1 MKTKKKMMSLLL
13 AVCMVL
19 SLMPTTALAEESTVA
34 TWDGSADTSWYTGHE
49 SDVEY
54 HIRTAEQLAGLAQL
68 VNDKTTSTSFAG
80 KKIYLDNDLDLSGH
94 QWSPIGTGSNFK
106 NFFAGVLDGQN
117 HKIMNLYHHTVKN
130 DFRNGLFGIVSDGGT
145 IKNLFVLDADIVSN
159 DDSLLAGI
167 LADWVNDGT
176 VENCYTSGKIENNE
190 GNKFL
195 GGLIGQ
201 CTAGTQVRGCGT
213 DANVVSTFTGEDCDT
228 VGGLIG
234 QWENSTDDSRITDCW
249 FGGTVSC
256 QNKDSAVGGI
266 LGANFDFRGEPGVKI
281 ENCMMA
287 TKNITCS
294 EPGNITWITA
304 AVTVPVKNCIWPD
317 TPPDGV
323 TLDEETYPAHK
334 GTYLAVTK
342 LVVDLN
348 AGTASAD
355 PTFDQ
360 FACGKVVSDFTS
372 TDVLTG
378 LQTNASTGITWV
390 AGVKHLTF
398 DWDIYNIPADNAAVD
413 AALAKVNDL
422 NKSEYKNFSAVED
435 AVKLVDRTK
444 SKAQQAEVD
453 AMAKAIEDALAAL
466 EKKPASSG
474 GSYVPVQKPE
484 IITGE
489 GGKTDLTDHGSTL
502 VITPDT
508 GMQIEKVL
516 LNGKEVKVSDHKVK
530 GLKTGDKVE
539 VTFSR
544 IPPTKAQIDKAI
556 KTSAGNLKLT
566 VRTSKTPKKNIK
578 AVVKQDA
585 ALKSLLQEVKE
596 AGYTV
601 KYKFYRS
608 ESKKSGYAARLT
620 KTTGVYLNTEG
631 QANAKYYY
639 KAKLQILDREGKTV
653 AETLLKQCRFGVRIW
668 TKGQK

>member
-1 MKTKKKMMSLLL
+1 M
-13 AVCMVL
+13 
-19 SLMPTTALAEESTVA
+19 
-34 TWDGSADTSWYTGHE
+34 
-49 SDVEY
+49 
-54 HIRTAEQLAGLAQL
+54 
-68 VNDKTTSTSFAG
+68 
-80 KKIYLDNDLDLSGH
+80 
-94 QWSPIGTGSNFK
+94 
-106 NFFAGVLDGQN
+106 
-117 HKIMNLYHHTVKN
+117 
-130 DFRNGLFGIVSDGGT
+130 
-145 IKNLFVLDADIVSN
+145 
-159 DDSLLAGI
+159 
-167 LADWVNDGT
+167 
-176 VENCYTSGKIENNE
+176 
-190 GNKFL
+190 
-195 GGLIGQ
+195 
-201 CTAGTQVRGCGT
+201 
-213 DANVVSTFTGEDCDT
+213 
-228 VGGLIG
+228 
-234 QWENSTDDSRITDCW
+234 
-249 FGGTVSC
+249 
-256 QNKDSAVGGI
+256 
-266 LGANFDFRGEPGVKI
+266 
-281 ENCMMA
+281 
-287 TKNITCS
+287 
-294 EPGNITWITA
+294 
-304 AVTVPVKNCIWPD
+304 
-317 TPPDGV
+317 

-334 GTYLAVTK
+334 ATYLAVTK
-342 LVVDLN
+342 LVVDLS

-372 TDVLTG
+372 ADVLTG

-390 AGVKHLTF
+390 AGVKHPTF
-398 DWDIYNIPADNAAVD
+398 VWDIYNIPADYTAVD
-413 AALAKVNDL
+413 AVLTKVNGL

-435 AVKLVDRTK
+435 AVKAVDRTK

-502 VITPDT
+502 VITPDA

-516 LNGKEVKVSDHKVK
+516 VNGKEVKVSDHKVK

-578 AVVKQDA
+578 ALVRQDA
-585 ALKSLLQEVKE
+585 AIKNLLQEVKE

-639 KAKLQILDREGKTV
+639 KAKLQILDREGKTI
-653 AETLLKQCRFGVRIW
+653 AETSLKQCRFGVRIW

>member
-1 MKTKKKMMSLLL
+1 MKKKITSLALVLALCLSLLP
-13 AVCMVL
+13 VTVF
-19 SLMPTTALAEESTVA
+19 AEEESS
-34 TWDGSADTSWYTGHE
+34 TWDGSIATAFDGGDGTADNPYQIATG
-49 SDVEY
+49 
-54 HIRTAEQLAGLAQL
+54 AQLAYLAKF
-68 VNDKTTSTSFAG
+68 VNSDIKNDCAG
-80 KKIYLDNDLDLSGH
+80 EYFVLTADIDLNGQQWEAIGKSGMN
-94 QWSPIGTGSNFK
+94 SANFSGTF
-106 NFFAGVLDGQN
+106 DGQY
-117 HKIMNLYHHTVKN
+117 HKIINLYHHYTGE
-130 DFRNGLFGIVSDGGT
+130 DYTRNGLFGVVRGT
-145 IKNLFVLDADIVSN
+145 VKNLLVIDADIVSN
-159 DDSLLAGI
+159 DSALNAGI
-167 LADWVNDGT
+167 LADWIRNGT

-190 GNKFL
+190 GHKFL

-213 DANVVSTFTGEDCDT
+213 DANVVSTFTGGDCDT

-234 QWENSTDDSRITDCW
+234 QWENSTGDSRITVCW

-304 AVTVPVKNCIWPD
+304 AGTVPVKKCIWPD

-334 GTYLAVTK
+334 ATYLAVTK
-342 LVVDLN
+342 LVVDWST
-348 AGTASAD
+348 GTASAD

-360 FACGKVVSDFTS
+360 FTCGKVISDFTS
-372 TDVLTG
+372 ADVLTG
-378 LQTNASTGITWV
+378 LQTNASEGIRWV
-390 AGVKHLTF
+390 AGVKHPTF
-398 DWDIYNIPADNAAVD
+398 VWDIYNIPADYAAVD
-413 AALAKVNDL
+413 AALTKVNGL

-435 AVKLVDRTK
+435 AVKAVNRTK
-444 SKAQQAEVD
+444 SKAQQEEVD

-516 LNGKEVKVSDHKVK
+516 VNGKEAKVSDHKIK

-544 IPPTKAQIDKAI
+544 IPPTKAQIDQAFHK
-556 KTSAGNLKLT
+556 SVGNLKLT

-585 ALKSLLQEVKE
+585 GLKSLLQEVKE

-639 KAKLQILDREGKTV
+639 KAKLQILDREGKTI
-653 AETLLKQCRFGVRIW
+653 AETSLKQCRFGVRIW

>member
-19 SLMPTTALAEESTVA
+19 TLMPTTALAEESTVD
-34 TWDGSADTSWYTGHE
+34 TWDGSADTSWYAGHE

-54 HIRTAEQLAGLAQL
+54 HITTAEQLAGLAQL
-68 VNDKTTSTSFAG
+68 VNADPGKTNFAG
-80 KKIYLDNDLDLSGH
+80 TTFYLDKDLDLSGH
-94 QWSPIGTGSNFK
+94 EWISIGTVIGGDCPEYSFC
-106 NFFAGVLDGQN
+106 GVFDGRG
-117 HKIMNLYHHTVKN
+117 HVISNLYSHESYIEGADESHNLLRNALFGNVYNGEVKN
-130 DFRNGLFGIVSDGGT
+130 LGV
-145 IKNLFVLDADIVSN
+145 KDAEIWIDPK
-159 DDSLLAGI
+159 DDSAAGKGI
-167 LADWVNDGT
+167 LVDWL
-176 VENCYTSGKIENNE
+176 GKS
-190 GNKFL
+190 K
-195 GGLIGQ
+195 
-201 CTAGTQVRGCGT
+201 
-213 DANVVSTFTGEDCDT
+213 
-228 VGGLIG
+228 
-234 QWENSTDDSRITDCW
+234 ITDCW
-249 FGGTVSC
+249 TSGSIYSGTKIEKNIGGIVGVTVQGCTISGC
-256 QNKDSAVGGI
+256 YSTATLTGNFTNSENYYKDSNNLPSDTIGGIVGARFDGSLKVTDCWFDGKIVVKSIQAAVGGI
-266 LGANFDFRGEPGVKI
+266 VGYTDTNLDS
-281 ENCMMA
+281 A
-287 TKNITCS
+287 T
-294 EPGNITWITA
+294 
-304 AVTVPVKNCIWPD
+304 VKNCMVTTTDIGADEDGNTCWVAYALGGTIENSYWPKD
-317 TPPDGV
+317 DEKAYDPSPLKDV
-323 TLDEETYPAHK
+323 TNE
-334 GTYLAVTK
+334 AVTNESQG
-342 LVVDLN
+342 V
-348 AGTASAD
+348 A
-355 PTFDQ
+355 
-360 FACGKVVSDFTS
+360 VSDFTS
-372 TDVLTG
+372 ADVLTG
-378 LQTNASTGITWV
+378 LQKNAGADIKWV
-390 AGVKHLTF
+390 AGVKHPTF
-398 DWDIYNIPADNAAVD
+398 VWDIYNIPADYTAVD
-413 AALAKVNDL
+413 AALTKVNGL
-422 NKSEYKNFSAVED
+422 NKSEYKNFSVVED

-489 GGKTDLTDHGSTL
+489 GGKTDLTDHGNTL
-502 VITPDT
+502 VITPDA

-544 IPPTKAQIDKAI
+544 IPPTKAQIDEAI
-556 KTSAGNLKLT
+556 KITAGNLKLT

-639 KAKLQILDREGKTV
+639 KAKLQILDREGKTF
-653 AETLLKQCRFGVRIW
+653 AETSLKQCRFGVRIW